1 MTILVTRRS
10 RDGLG
15 AASIDGSDRRRPVA
29 WRSLAI
35 SPAVRIRPT
44 GTQRGFTLVELM
56 IVVVIVGVLAVLG
69 VVGFQ
74 KLIGTSRT
82 TEATQMIKSIGVAQE
97 AFHAETGT
105 YADISSTLCNGAS
118 SSCASFYPH
127 ASEGTQTVGSFKASW
142 GAPCTTGCNTNPVQM
157 DWLMLNVH
165 AEGNVMYGYS
175 TIAGVAG
182 ATTSQYGAQGF
193 PSSLGAGSGAISSI
207 TWSTSPPADWYIV
220 TAVGNAED
228 NVNPCVVMGTSFQ
241 SDLVVVNE
249 GN

>member
-1 MTILVTRRS
+1 MTILVTRGGRHVQGS
-10 RDGLG
+10 R
-15 AASIDGSDRRRPVA
+15 SIDGSRGAAAMA
-29 WRSLAI
+29 WRSLQG
-35 SPAVRIRPT
+35 PRAVSTRPT
-44 GTQRGFTLVELM
+44 TGRGFTLVELM

-74 KLIGTSRT
+74 RLIGTART
-82 TEATQMIKSIGVAQE
+82 TEATQMVKSIGVAQE

-105 YADISSTLCNGAS
+105 YADLSPALCLGTSST
-118 SSCASFYPH
+118 CANFYPH
-127 ASEGTQTVGSFKASW
+127 ASEGTTTVGAFKASW
-142 GAPCTTGCNTNPVQM
+142 GVACSAGCNAGM

-182 ATTSQYGAQGF
+182 STTSLIGHAGL
-193 PSSLGAGSGAISSI
+193 PATIGAGSGAVGLTWIS
-207 TWSTSPPADWYIV
+207 SPPADWYVV

-228 NVNPCVVMGTSFQ
+228 NANPCVVLGTSFL
-241 SDLVVVNE
+241 SDLVVANE